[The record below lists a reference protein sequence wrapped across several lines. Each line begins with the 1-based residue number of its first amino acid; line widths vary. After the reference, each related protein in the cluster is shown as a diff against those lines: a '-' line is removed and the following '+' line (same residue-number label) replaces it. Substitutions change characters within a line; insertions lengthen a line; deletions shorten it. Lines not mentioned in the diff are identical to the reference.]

1 MHILLTTSRLS
12 IEESP
17 NTRRKYD
24 CLRMEN
30 MLTVVHQKVRYII
43 VEYSKKKEEINPDL
57 KKNMFFTKFAVIFA
71 LCSVLKI
78 GL

>member
-1 MHILLTTSRLS
+1 
-12 IEESP
+12 
-17 NTRRKYD
+17 
-24 CLRMEN
+24 MEN

-43 VEYSKKKEEINPDL
+43 VEYSKKKEEEINPDF
-57 KKNMFFTKFAVIFA
+57 KKNMFLTKFAVIFA

>member
-1 MHILLTTSRLS
+1 
-12 IEESP
+12 
-17 NTRRKYD
+17 
-24 CLRMEN
+24 MEN